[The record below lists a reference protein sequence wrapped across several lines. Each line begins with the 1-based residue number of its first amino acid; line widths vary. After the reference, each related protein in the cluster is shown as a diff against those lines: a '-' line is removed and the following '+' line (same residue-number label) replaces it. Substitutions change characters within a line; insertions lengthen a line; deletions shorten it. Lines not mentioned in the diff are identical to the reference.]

1 MKKKILSG
9 FLTLVAMM
17 TISTGSV
24 FAQDLIKSTPSRA
37 DDVTAGEDVTQ
48 GKKTEYAEPE
58 SISDTTYE
66 SDKVVY
72 IYATETSNVVIS
84 LPKTLI
90 MGETTT
96 PGIYSGECAVGIS
109 GDIAGSQNVVVTP
122 EVTDSIAETGGKQ
135 SNLITTV
142 TINDGDS
149 LTVTANELLEGSV
162 NATTRIVTSG
172 VTSGTWKGALTFHV
186 SVTNN

>member
-1 MKKKILSG
+1 
-9 FLTLVAMM
+9 
-17 TISTGSV
+17 
-24 FAQDLIKSTPSRA
+24 
-37 DDVTAGEDVTQ
+37 
-48 GKKTEYAEPE
+48 
-58 SISDTTYE
+58 
-66 SDKVVY
+66 
-72 IYATETSNVVIS
+72 
-84 LPKTLI
+84 

-122 EVTDSIAETGGKQ
+122 EVTGSIAETGGKQ

-149 LTVTANELLEGSV
+149 LTVTANELLEGPV

-172 VTSGTWKGALTFHV
+172 VTSGRWKGALTFHV

>member
-149 LTVTANELLEGSV
+149 LTVTANELLEGPV
-162 NATTRIVTSG
+162 NATTRILIPTI
-172 VTSGTWKGALTFHV
+172 L
-186 SVTNN
+186 

>member
-48 GKKTEYAEPE
+48 GKKTEYAESE

-84 LPKTLI
+84 LPVNTTLSACCSGKISVIRISKTYLKVTRKVRLFHQYTI
-90 MGETTT
+90 QH
-96 PGIYSGECAVGIS
+96 IY
-109 GDIAGSQNVVVTP
+109 
-122 EVTDSIAETGGKQ
+122 
-135 SNLITTV
+135 
-142 TINDGDS
+142 
-149 LTVTANELLEGSV
+149 LL
-162 NATTRIVTSG
+162 
-172 VTSGTWKGALTFHV
+172 
-186 SVTNN
+186 

>member
-72 IYATETSNVVIS
+72 IYQSSKNTYHGRND
-84 LPKTLI
+84 
-90 MGETTT
+90 
-96 PGIYSGECAVGIS
+96 Y
-109 GDIAGSQNVVVTP
+109 
-122 EVTDSIAETGGKQ
+122 TGYLFRRMCSRHQ
-135 SNLITTV
+135 
-142 TINDGDS
+142 
-149 LTVTANELLEGSV
+149 
-162 NATTRIVTSG
+162 
-172 VTSGTWKGALTFHV
+172 W
-186 SVTNN
+186 